1 MADVAME
8 IWGKAAGGRRD
19 GGGGI
24 CKMTNVGGVVNPT
37 SNPTI
42 PPSMGDCHYLSKRFR
57 PDLGRSKS
65 GLNRV

>member
-24 CKMTNVGGVVNPT
+24 CKMTNVGGGQSYLESYNTSVNLA
-37 SNPTI
+37 I
-42 PPSMGDCHYLSKRFR
+42 
-57 PDLGRSKS
+57 
-65 GLNRV
+65 NRGKFLQFLRDI